1 MFSLKTGENDSFFYY
16 TSNFLEE
23 SLKNELEKFLETS
36 KFHGGKCLSGKEIPR
51 RQLWFQRQNGYF
63 CNLWKYK
70 YPRWE
75 SNEYSE
81 VLDKIEKYTQT
92 KINEILA
99 KNNITPPNLNS
110 ILINKYRDGADS
122 IRPHRDS
129 PISFGETPII
139 IVISIGAS
147 RDLLFK
153 KVKYNNNIDSSNKI
167 DNKNPQE
174 FAFKMENNSLFIMG
188 GGSQRYFTHEIPKCD
203 CKNTRYSL
211 TLREYLEH

>member
-16 TSNFLEE
+16 TSNFLDE
-23 SLKNELEKFLETS
+23 SLKNELENFLETS

-110 ILINKYRDGADS
+110 ILINKYRDDYEDMLLDLDEFLNLSMLQAVNLFNMSTKKNGVDKDS
-122 IRPHRDS
+122 M
-129 PISFGETPII
+129 ELAKQ
-139 IVISIGAS
+139 IVDA
-147 RDLLFK
+147 
-153 KVKYNNNIDSSNKI
+153 NNFRKALD
-167 DNKNPQE
+167 D
-174 FAFKMENNSLFIMG
+174 IMV
-188 GGSQRYFTHEIPKCD
+188 
-203 CKNTRYSL
+203 
-211 TLREYLEH
+211 YLDKQN